1 MLKEEQDDLANL
13 APTAG
18 DECIPLDVSAPLFG
32 EMFDGFILPDGYGTL
47 LPDDIGQFDA
57 QNNKANVD
65 PFMSYRDDSND
76 TIGTPNVLSPR
87 DSSKVSFP
95 NIFYLKL

>member
-18 DECIPLDVSAPLFG
+18 DECIPIDVSTPLFG

-47 LPDDIGQFDA
+47 LPDDIGEFDA
-57 QNNKANVD
+57 QNNKSN
-65 PFMSYRDDSND
+65 PFMNYRDDSDD
-76 TIGTPNVLSPR
+76 TNTPNVLSPR
-87 DSSKVSFP
+87 DSSKVS
-95 NIFYLKL
+95 